1 MDVTKIYA
9 SNADAL
15 ADGMEVGQFFIQAVI
30 ERSLPEGSFH
40 NDEVRVVMPSSF
52 VFTSME

>member
-1 MDVTKIYA
+1 MDTTKIYA

-15 ADGMEVGQFFIQAVI
+15 AAGMEVGDFFIQAVP

-40 NDEVRVVMPSSF
+40 YDEVRVVMPSTF
-52 VFTSME
+52 VFTSMP